1 MEIFAPDPVDQMAAR
16 VRARWSAADRRRAHA
31 SWWCAE
37 TATVP
42 RTPPAVLMG
51 ALAGEF
57 DAYAAHRRAADCATA
72 LSETPCQQGPTPEMA
87 AGRAVSGTAA
97 VTTSAASRAD
107 HNHLWVALA
116 VGVVAVLI
124 ILLLV
129 GLALGPAWR
138 TRNQRDAAD
147 GHDEDLA
154 DNDDAV
160 APIAVG
166 SQVSGP

>member
-31 SWWCAE
+31 AWWCAD

-72 LSETPCQQGPTPEMA
+72 LSETACGQGPAPETA
-87 AGRAVSGTAA
+87 AGRPVSGVAA
-97 VTTSAASRAD
+97 ATTPTASRAD
-107 HNHLWVALA
+107 RNRLWVALA
-116 VGVVAVLI
+116 VGVVAVLL

-138 TRNQRDAAD
+138 ARNQRDVTDGRDDGPAD
-147 GHDEDLA
+147 D
-154 DNDDAV
+154 DDAV
-160 APIAVG
+160 APIAVAP
-166 SQVSGP
+166 QVSGP

>member
-31 SWWCAE
+31 AWWCAD

-72 LSETPCQQGPTPEMA
+72 LPGAACEQGPTREAA
-87 AGRAVSGTAA
+87 AGRAVADAA
-97 VTTSAASRAD
+97 ATTTSTAPRAD
-107 HNHLWVALA
+107 HRRLWVALA
-116 VGVVAVLI
+116 VGIVAVLLV
-124 ILLLV
+124 LLLV

-138 TRNQRDAAD
+138 AQNQHNAAD
-147 GHDEDLA
+147 DHD
-154 DNDDAV
+154 DDDDGA
-160 APIAVG
+160 ASTAA
-166 SQVSGP
+166 